1 MKTRILLITLLG
13 LLTLTSCDD
22 FLDITP
28 TGKVI
33 AQTGEEFRALL
44 TYEYHNF
51 AKDRYMTTLR
61 TDEIQLD
68 VTKTSSTDKDAYLDL
83 WRWQDDTPA
92 PTTSYFSWRT
102 YYHTLYIANYVIEH
116 QSEITEATSWM
127 RSRSLLQF
135 TKRSVK
141 RSR

>member
-1 MKTRILLITLLG
+1 MMKTKKLLIFLLAF
-13 LLTLTSCDD
+13 LTLTACDD

-51 AKDRYMTTLR
+51 AKDRYMTTIR
-61 TDEIQLD
+61 TDEVTMD

-83 WRWQDDTPA
+83 WR
-92 PTTSYFSWRT
+92 
-102 YYHTLYIANYVIEH
+102 
-116 QSEITEATSWM
+116 
-127 RSRSLLQF
+127 
-135 TKRSVK
+135 
-141 RSR
+141 